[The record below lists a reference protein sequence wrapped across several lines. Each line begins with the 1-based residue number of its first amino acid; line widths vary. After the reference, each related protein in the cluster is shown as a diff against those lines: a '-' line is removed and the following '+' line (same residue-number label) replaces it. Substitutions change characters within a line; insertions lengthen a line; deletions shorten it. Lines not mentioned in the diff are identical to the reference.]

1 MRKKPYLIYD
11 GIIKAL
17 TIKVNNDQ
25 IYEIFS
31 LFNSL
36 KISNLP
42 DIKIHL
48 IIDRN
53 FDRLEI
59 NHSSNP
65 NIKLK
70 NKKIFITPNDFLTM
84 DEHEM
89 IASKKFDEL
98 SLVSFEIIKVFI
110 ESVIDFEKLLIVSK
124 YAKNVHIKI
133 RNLIDNGE
141 DLK

>member
-1 MRKKPYLIYD
+1 M
-11 GIIKAL
+11 
-17 TIKVNNDQ
+17 
-25 IYEIFS
+25 
-31 LFNSL
+31 
-36 KISNLP
+36 P

-89 IASKKFDEL
+89 IASKKIDEV
-98 SLVSFEIIKVFI
+98 SVVSFEIIKVFI
-110 ESVIDFEKLLIVSK
+110 ESVRDFEKLLIVSK